1 MTLAPWEYLFIPF
14 SQGNFPDLFDP
25 IWISSL
31 VFLVATVVL
40 YVVRTRQ
47 LHKHQP
53 YLDLYEW
60 LLWTGVIFFSLILVY
75 AIFHFDFII
84 PTISLPVGLGLLVWI
99 RFVKFP
105 PELRTY
111 EAQLAKQRY
120 LSRFRYAHP
129 EATIKQSKKGA
140 KRGRDRR
147 RR

>member
-1 MTLAPWEYLFIPF
+1 MTLAPWEYLFLAF
-14 SQGNFPDLFDP
+14 NSGNFPDLFDP
-25 IWISSL
+25 IWVASL

-47 LHKHQP
+47 LRKHQP

-60 LLWTGVIFFSLILVY
+60 LLWTGVIFFSLVLIY

-84 PTISLPVGLGLLVWI
+84 VIGSIPIGLGLLVWI
-99 RFVKFP
+99 RFVHFP

-120 LSRFRYAHP
+120 LSKFRYAHP
-129 EATIKQSKKGA
+129 DATIKQSKRSA
-140 KRGRDRR
+140 KRTQSRR

>member
-1 MTLAPWEYLFIPF
+1 VTLAPWEYLFLAF
-14 SQGNFPDLFDP
+14 NSGNFPDLFDP
-25 IWISSL
+25 IWVASL

-47 LHKHQP
+47 LRRHQP

-60 LLWTGVIFFSLILVY
+60 LLWTGVIFFSLVLVY

-84 PTISLPVGLGLLVWI
+84 VVISMPTGLGLFLWI
-99 RFVKFP
+99 RFVRFP

-120 LSRFRYAHP
+120 LSKFRYAHP
-129 EATIKQSKKGA
+129 DATIKQSKRSA
-140 KRGRDRR
+140 KRSQNRR